1 MTIRGKNGINGWV
14 LYLFGLHVDAQRRE
28 SRLASLL
35 DVVQVQEEG
44 QYPMSRGRVGLV
56 IRRIVMPTVELNSA
70 GGTKEWDGEYSTV
83 SLREQCA
90 PLAKASMRISQ
101 SRGHLKR

>member
-1 MTIRGKNGINGWV
+1 
-14 LYLFGLHVDAQRRE
+14 
-28 SRLASLL
+28 
-35 DVVQVQEEG
+35 
-44 QYPMSRGRVGLV
+44 MSRGRVGLV